1 MQAKNLEQLQK
12 DQQQLNFPE
21 EIGFKP
27 LSPEELNSLPTRRY
41 IEYRQNLKNN
51 QTQKPKPTNN

>member
-12 DQQQLNFPE
+12 DQQLNFPE

-41 IEYRQNLKNN
+41 IEYRQNLKNSQSEN
-51 QTQKPKPTNN
+51 HKPKTD